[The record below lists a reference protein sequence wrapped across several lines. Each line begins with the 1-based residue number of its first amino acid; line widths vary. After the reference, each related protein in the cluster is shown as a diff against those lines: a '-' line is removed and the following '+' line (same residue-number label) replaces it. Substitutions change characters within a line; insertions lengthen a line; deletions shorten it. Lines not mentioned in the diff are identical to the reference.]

1 MRGGGMSYEH
11 ICTNCFADA
20 IGDGGLESE
29 PYQAALSGTAAALAG
44 LKAARDDASLPLLR
58 LPSALDDLA
67 PLRLVADRFRADFD
81 DVVVLGTGGSS
92 LAGQTICALADRGF
106 GPRPGAPRL
115 WFMDNVDPDTFAA
128 LVEALDLG
136 RTGFLVIS
144 KSGSTAETLTQM
156 LVCMEAASLRVKG
169 DVGRHF
175 TAVTEPGDNVLR
187 RIAKRHGMAT
197 LDHDP
202 GVGGRYS
209 ALSLVGL
216 LPTMMAGL
224 DAAALRRGA
233 AEVLDQALSGAP
245 PAEIPPAV
253 GAAIS
258 VGLSRHRAIG
268 TTVLMPYVDRLA
280 DFGLW
285 YRQLWAESLGKD
297 GNGTTPIRAVGTVDQ
312 HSQLQLYLAG
322 PADKMFTVVMLDCV
336 GTGARVDAN
345 LASDE
350 ALGYLSGRTMG
361 DLMDAESRATAE
373 TLARNGRPTRLIR
386 IESLDEAV
394 LGGLMMHFMLETIIA
409 AHLLGVDPFDQP
421 AVEEGKVLTRQYL
434 AASRPDAEP

>member
-1 MRGGGMSYEH
+1 MSYDH

-20 IGDGGLESE
+20 IGPTGLARDGYE
-29 PYQAALSGTAAALAG
+29 AALSETPGALAG
-44 LKAARDDASLPLLR
+44 LRTARDDNSLPLLR
-58 LPSALDDLA
+58 LPSAVDDLA
-67 PLRLVADRFRADFD
+67 SLQSVADRFRADFD

-106 GPRPGAPRL
+106 GPLPGAPRL
-115 WFMDNVDPDTFAA
+115 WFMDNVDPDTFHA
-128 LVEALDLG
+128 LLAALDLA

-156 LVCMEAASLRVKG
+156 LICMDAVARRTSGEFG
-169 DVGRHF
+169 HHF

-187 RIAKRHGMAT
+187 RLATRHSMAT

-202 GVGGRYS
+202 RVGGRYS

-224 DAAALRRGA
+224 DGAAIRRGA
-233 AEVLDQALSGAP
+233 AEVLDRALSGSAP
-245 PAEIPPAV
+245 DDIPPAV
-253 GAAIS
+253 GAAVSI
-258 VGLSRHRAIG
+258 GLLRQHGIA

-280 DFGLW
+280 HFGLW
-285 YRQLWAESLGKD
+285 YRQLWAESLGKN
-297 GNGTTPIRAVGTVDQ
+297 GTGTTPIRAVGTVDQ

-322 PADKMFTVVMLDCV
+322 PADKMFTVVMLDCA
-336 GTGARVDAN
+336 GTGATVSAG
-345 LASDE
+345 LAADE
-350 ALGYLSGRTMG
+350 ALGYLRGRTMG
-361 DLMDAESRATAE
+361 DLMDAEQRATAE

-386 IESLDEAV
+386 LASLDEV
-394 LGGLMMHFMLETIIA
+394 EMGGLMMHFMLETIIA

-421 AVEEGKVLTRQYL
+421 AVEEGKILTRQYL
-434 AASRPDAEP
+434 ANAPGGGG

>member
-1 MRGGGMSYEH
+1 MPYDQ

-20 IGDGGLESE
+20 IGPTGLERDGYE
-29 PYQAALSGTAAALAG
+29 AALAETPAALAA
-44 LKAARDDASLPLLR
+44 LKAAKHDNSLPLLH
-58 LPSALDDLA
+58 LPAAVDDLA
-67 PLRLVADRFRADFD
+67 QLRDVANRFRTDFD

-92 LAGQTICALADRGF
+92 LGGQTICALADRGF
-106 GPRPGAPRL
+106 GPLPGAPRL
-115 WFMDNVDPDTFAA
+115 WFMDNVDPDTFQVLLA
-128 LVEALDLG
+128 ALDLR

-156 LVCMEAASLRVKG
+156 LICMEAVAQSVSG
-169 DVGRHF
+169 DLGHHF

-187 RIAKRHGMAT
+187 RLAARHSMAT

-224 DAAALRRGA
+224 DGAAVRRGA
-233 AEVLDQALSGAP
+233 AEVLDRALSGSLP
-245 PAEIPPAV
+245 EDIPPAV

-258 VGLSRHRAIG
+258 VGLLRQRGVA
-268 TTVLMPYVDRLA
+268 TTVLMPYIDRLA
-280 DFGLW
+280 HFGLW

-297 GNGTTPIRAVGTVDQ
+297 GTGTTPIRAVGTVDQ

-322 PADKMFTVVMLDCV
+322 PADKMFTVVMLDCA
-336 GTGARVDAN
+336 GTGATVDAT
-345 LASDE
+345 LAGDE
-350 ALGYLSGRTMG
+350 ALDYLRGRTMG
-361 DLMDAESRATAE
+361 DLMDAEQRATAE

-386 IESLDEAV
+386 LASLDEAEM
-394 LGGLMMHFMLETIIA
+394 GGLMMHFMLETIIA

-421 AVEEGKVLTRQYL
+421 AVEEGKVLTRSYL
-434 AASRPDAEP
+434 AAMGGDG